1 MVLSAHVRLV
11 DSSHVMRWCHA
22 GAPDRWTAEEE
33 DIDSERPSVLY
44 PQGRTPDIAALEK
57 RFDDKLGPHIRRW
70 AYWQIFRPGQPSE
83 LATELLAAGPVA
95 PWEKSLARPLLPV
108 LRPLLLRAL
117 NISSQKAA
125 ESLARVEAIFEEV
138 SDQLADGRPYLFGE
152 HFCGADLTFAAL
164 GSFAV
169 LPEEFWLVER
179 EHLMLS
185 RLHPQAQE
193 QVICRFRAKR
203 KAAYQSETLAR
214 QPRGA
219 PGERVCDERGRE
231 RMPIEHSTED
241 RRIFLSSPPPPP
253 RSIDYFPTGA
263 STAF

>member
-1 MVLSAHVRLV
+1 MRTAAPVSASSTLSALSRDADRSRLNARSDPRYLVRYY
-11 DSSHVMRWCHA
+11 R
-22 GAPDRWTAEEE
+22 GARDPA
-33 DIDSERPSVLY
+33 
-44 PQGRTPDIAALEK
+44 RTP
-57 RFDDKLGPHIRRW
+57 
-70 AYWQIFRPGQPSE
+70 Y
-83 LATELLAAGPVA
+83 
-95 PWEKSLARPLLPV
+95 ARPEDLPKPPV
-108 LRPLLLRAL
+108 QLAQRDDTEDALMRADDEEHDTAARQL
-117 NISSQKAA
+117 QLDRLQAEAEAEGEGKEQAKAA
-125 ESLARVEAIFEEV
+125 ESLARVEAICEEV
-138 SDQLADGRPYLFGE
+138 SDQLADGRPYLFGD
-152 HFCGADLTFAAL
+152 HFCGAELTFAAL

-169 LPEEFWLVER
+169 LPEKFWLVER

-253 RSIDYFPTGA
+253 RSIDYFFQLEQAQHFDRMPGRIWVYRY
-263 STAF
+263 